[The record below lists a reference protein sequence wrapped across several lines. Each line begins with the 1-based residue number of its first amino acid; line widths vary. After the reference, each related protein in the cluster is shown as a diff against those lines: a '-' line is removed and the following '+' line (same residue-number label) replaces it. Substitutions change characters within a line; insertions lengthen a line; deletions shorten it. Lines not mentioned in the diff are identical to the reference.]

1 MNHEL
6 QEANYY
12 KCTGCGYEFLS
23 NATPPTCPHCKT
35 AKLDKMDAGKL
46 VGFDE

>member
-1 MNHEL
+1 MRL

-23 NATPPTCPHCKT
+23 NSKTPVCPHCKVDR
-35 AKLDKMDAGKL
+35 LEHMDAKNL
-46 VGFDE
+46 VGFDG